1 MCGVVCWGKGSL
13 EYFSCLVLLKNGETG
28 ETAIIG
34 QRGAYN
40 GTFVRQSPVSQDAV
54 IGTLIQ
60 GATAGA
66 GCRLVSK
73 KANVPL

>member
-1 MCGVVCWGKGSL
+1 MVCWGKGSL
-13 EYFSCLVLLKNGETG
+13 EFFSCLVLHKNRETG

-40 GTFVRQSPVSQDAV
+40 STFVRQSPVSQGAV
-54 IGTLIQ
+54 MGTLNE

-73 KANVPL
+73 KSMVPL